1 MLFCV
6 ASPCRVRHNH
16 HPLTQ
21 RRATVQ
27 MRLSFLDGPVPEARV
42 WEALTDDQRAVVID
56 LLARLLVN
64 AAVAHALAEPR
75 DE

>member
-6 ASPCRVRHNH
+6 ASPLRVRRSH

-27 MRLSFLDGPVPEARV
+27 MRLSFLDVPVPEARV

-56 LLARLLVN
+56 LLARLFVN
-64 AAVAHALAEPR
+64 ALEAPP

>member
-1 MLFCV
+1 
-6 ASPCRVRHNH
+6 
-16 HPLTQ
+16 
-21 RRATVQ
+21 
-27 MRLSFLDGPVPEARV
+27 MRLSFLDVPVPEARV